1 MLPFYV
7 ARLRAAVVD
16 APPGVAL
23 VYRWSLPSSAQGLL
37 AADLDPGPAGELCL
51 TQSHCSQTF
60 TMPCTNDEDCD
71 PTGQSR
77 PVRSA
82 SRTRPARACCSSP
95 PGRRS
100 SFRSGSPSISLHETV
115 RMRNV
120 LPDTAKIKD
129 TWQATVAIP
138 GVSAEKS
145 LSYRIRGR
153 PGSRRTRARL
163 APSRP
168 TPADGGFLPSL
179 APP

>member
-1 MLPFYV
+1 VLQ
-7 ARLRAAVVD
+7 L
-16 APPGVAL
+16 
-23 VYRWSLPSSAQGLL
+23 
-37 AADLDPGPAGELCL
+37 PAGA
-51 TQSHCSQTF
+51 QVVV
-60 TMPCTNDEDCD
+60 PV
-71 PTGQSR
+71 GQS
-77 PVRSA
+77 
-82 SRTRPARACCSSP
+82 
-95 PGRRS
+95 
-100 SFRSGSPSISLHETV
+100 IDLLHETV

-179 APP
+179 APS